1 MHAAG
6 GDAAGS
12 VERLRGSRDGSIA
25 ERATSVPEARGARQL
40 GAGTGTQR
48 QDRCAATNPQITGT
62 RRRPGREDGTR
73 HTLTAG
79 DQESRPGHAAHD

>member
-25 ERATSVPEARGARQL
+25 ERATSVP
-40 GAGTGTQR
+40 
-48 QDRCAATNPQITGT
+48 DRCAATNPQITGT